1 MLEETDPERAVFLAV
16 DQQTYD
22 GIFSE
27 PIGELMIDTE
37 LLIDP
42 SENYFQVVRVRWLKN
57 YRVHGASLHLDI
69 IDEKIWI
76 RRVGTDQ
83 AIAENW

>member
-1 MLEETDPERAVFLAV
+1 
-16 DQQTYD
+16 
-22 GIFSE
+22 
-27 PIGELMIDTE
+27 MIDTE

-42 SENYFQVVRVRWLKN
+42 SENYFQVVRVGWLKN

-69 IDEKIWI
+69 IDDKIWI
-76 RRVGTDQ
+76 QRVGTDR